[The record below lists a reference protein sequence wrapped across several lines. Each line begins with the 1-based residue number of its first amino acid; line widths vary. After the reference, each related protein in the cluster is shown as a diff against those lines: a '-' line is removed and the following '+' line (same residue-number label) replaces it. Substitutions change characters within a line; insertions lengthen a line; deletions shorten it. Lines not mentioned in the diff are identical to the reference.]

1 MDKKNV
7 NTGIISLSD
16 SLAEPYS
23 EELMKHNMNVMPLT
37 MENFE
42 QYIDQ
47 LDAVIIRENP
57 EQDVRHTCQLLVK
70 IKESSDAFVWV
81 FSPNTPVSMRI
92 VYLQL
97 GAVGVISDNCNADEL
112 QLIISNSVHKRK
124 KQKHSSLDTE
134 TDQTDVDKE
143 KKKLV
148 ELIPRN
154 SSIKIDGMKEIPLT
168 KLEYRAIDFLYK
180 NTNAAVTYQEIF
192 ETVWE
197 KEFDNK
203 NYRVAN
209 LIFHLREKIEKDA
222 SNPILIQTVRSK
234 GYMLVG

>member
-7 NTGIISLSD
+7 NTGIISLSAD
-16 SLAEPYS
+16 LAEPYS

-42 QYIDQ
+42 QYIDE
-47 LDAVIIRENP
+47 LDAVIIRENL

-97 GAVGVISDNCNADEL
+97 GAVGVISDDCKADEL

-124 KQKHSSLDTE
+124 NRKSSNSEAEINQEDE
-134 TDQTDVDKE
+134 KE
-143 KKKLV
+143 KKFIK
-148 ELIPRN
+148 LIPRN
-154 SSIKIDGMKEIPLT
+154 SSVKIDGLREIPLT
-168 KLEYRAIDFLYK
+168 KLEYRAIDFLYR
-180 NTNAAVTYQEIF
+180 NMNAAVTYQEIF
-192 ETVWE
+192 EAVWE

-209 LIFHLREKIEKDA
+209 LVFHLREKIEKD
-222 SNPILIQTVRSK
+222 SSKPILIQTVRSK

>member
-7 NTGIISLSD
+7 NTGIISLSAK
-16 SLAEPYS
+16 LAEPYS

-42 QYIDQ
+42 QYVDQ
-47 LDAVIIRENP
+47 LDAVIIRENA

-97 GAVGVISDNCNADEL
+97 GAVGVISDDCKADEL
-112 QLIISNSVHKRK
+112 QLIISNSVYKRK
-124 KQKHSSLDTE
+124 GMKRAVVN
-134 TDQTDVDKE
+134 TDSDQVDEKG
-143 KKKLV
+143 KKKFV

-154 SSIKIDGMKEIPLT
+154 SSIRIDGMKEIPLT
-168 KLEYRAIDFLYK
+168 KLEYRAIDFLYR
-180 NTNAAVTYQEIF
+180 NMNAAVTYQEIF

>member
-1 MDKKNV
+1 MDKKSV
-7 NTGIISLSD
+7 NTGIISLSAN
-16 SLAEPYS
+16 LAEPYS

-47 LDAVIIRENP
+47 LDAVIIRENA

-81 FSPNTPVSMRI
+81 FSPNTAVSMRI

-97 GAVGVISDNCNADEL
+97 GAVGVISDECKADEL
-112 QLIISNSVHKRK
+112 HLIISNSVQKRK
-124 KQKHSSLDTE
+124 NTKHINDESDGERLNE
-134 TDQTDVDKE
+134 KDQSRS
-143 KKKLV
+143 LV
-148 ELIPRN
+148 ELNQRN
-154 SSIKIDGMKEIPLT
+154 SSVRIDGKKEIPLT
-168 KLEYRAIDFLYK
+168 KLEYRAIDFFYK
-180 NTNAAVTYQEIF
+180 NMNNAVTYQEIF
-192 ETVWE
+192 EAVWE

-234 GYMLVG
+234 GYMLAE

>member
-23 EELMKHNMNVMPLT
+23 EELIKHNMNVMPLT

-81 FSPNTPVSMRI
+81 FSPDTPVSMRI